1 MGQRLGF
8 QGALLEGAEDLLG
21 VRPCGNPRVT
31 GDVLFCGTLEGC
43 LSLPYFPA
51 LKRVCAHRLV
61 VPQTQAQ
68 GNGGTQERELVTM
81 SLAWQ
86 ANSWLS
92 LNTVTPPSHAPS
104 PYYTVPSARLAD
116 PWHHP

>member
-21 VRPCGNPRVT
+21 VRSCGNPRVT

-68 GNGGTQERELVTM
+68 GNGGTQ
-81 SLAWQ
+81 
-86 ANSWLS
+86 
-92 LNTVTPPSHAPS
+92 
-104 PYYTVPSARLAD
+104 
-116 PWHHP
+116 

>member
-8 QGALLEGAEDLLG
+8 QGALLEGAGDLSG

-31 GDVLFCGTLEGC
+31 GDVLFCGILEGC

-51 LKRVCAHRLV
+51 LRWVRAHRLV

-68 GNGGTQERELVTM
+68 GNGGTQ
-81 SLAWQ
+81 
-86 ANSWLS
+86 
-92 LNTVTPPSHAPS
+92 
-104 PYYTVPSARLAD
+104 
-116 PWHHP
+116 